1 MAETVTRYWRRILV
15 SSAVYAAGGWAVV
28 EALTTVVT
36 RLGLPESLAALITAL
51 YLAGLPVTVFLVWRT
66 AGEERRLTVPSF
78 VGAIICLV
86 IVTAAI
92 FWLTRPQPAAP
103 EQLVAVLPCDFT
115 GDPAQA
121 YRAEGIAEDVHARLS
136 RVDAVKISSWNS
148 SLFVR
153 DEGYDRQRIADVL
166 DADRIL
172 TCSVRSSQERI
183 ELEAELLDTRAGEV
197 VWSEDYD
204 FVAADLGAVV
214 TDLAGVLLDVLG
226 TQASAAERER
236 VNDLGTFS
244 PEAYDR
250 YLDARA
256 TYQAMRWTRAGS
268 VDDLVRVEA
277 LLDEAL
283 RIDPDFT
290 SALRARGFVYMRRA
304 HALDFEDTGAIR
316 GLLDHARAA
325 SLYALDLDPG
335 SGGFREILREVCEMG
350 RVFFGDDCSVEDEL
364 RLIREECEVLGD
376 TAEGWACRFALM
388 AETGEDNRPALER
401 WLELEPTNISAHMQ
415 DMYFRSLPAG
425 VSSDVVTVLDTV
437 HALAPDNRRPFGLIS
452 NLLRSEG
459 RLDEVLAWRFR
470 LFGDQRPT
478 NWAHRMSRAATD
490 YMNLGL
496 YGEARALGEV
506 AWEKHRT
513 TTLRFL
519 PQLWTVL
526 GEPDKAEAVLAWAV
540 DALGAESARPLIR
553 PAFDVAGLLRGFE
566 WAEALYDRALAAAD
580 LPGLCEGE
588 DYCIAWHALRLVQI
602 NRGLGKQEEAAQWM
616 ATAETAFERE
626 PSYLRGEDSA
636 VRTKALEGVL
646 RVVQGRHQEAVATL
660 AEAIDAWEVPAGVWG
675 LEDLAVP
682 LYRLEVDAF
691 FDPLR
696 ERSDFAAMLERY
708 RAYLEPMRQRVINAE
723 ETGDWEA
730 IRSRTYELAG
740 LPTGDAAR
748 SPVRHN

>member
-437 HALAPDNRRPFGLIS
+437 HALAPDNCSAARDGWTRFWRGDSGCSVIS
-452 NLLRSEG
+452 G
-459 RLDEVLAWRFR
+459 RQT
-470 LFGDQRPT
+470 GPT
-478 NWAHRMSRAATD
+478 
-490 YMNLGL
+490 GC
-496 YGEARALGEV
+496 
-506 AWEKHRT
+506 
-513 TTLRFL
+513 
-519 PQLWTVL
+519 
-526 GEPDKAEAVLAWAV
+526 
-540 DALGAESARPLIR
+540 
-553 PAFDVAGLLRGFE
+553 RG
-566 WAEALYDRALAAAD
+566 
-580 LPGLCEGE
+580 
-588 DYCIAWHALRLVQI
+588 
-602 NRGLGKQEEAAQWM
+602 
-616 ATAETAFERE
+616 
-626 PSYLRGEDSA
+626 
-636 VRTKALEGVL
+636 
-646 RVVQGRHQEAVATL
+646 
-660 AEAIDAWEVPAGVWG
+660 
-675 LEDLAVP
+675 
-682 LYRLEVDAF
+682 
-691 FDPLR
+691 PLR
-696 ERSDFAAMLERY
+696 T
-708 RAYLEPMRQRVINAE
+708 I
-723 ETGDWEA
+723 
-730 IRSRTYELAG
+730 
-740 LPTGDAAR
+740 
-748 SPVRHN
+748 